1 MSQPW
6 KVILAFAGVFLAG
19 AIAGGPLALR
29 LLRHDGPEYRRT
41 SSRGL
46 GPEIMRHFTERLD
59 LTPEQKEKIR
69 PIIQRAQ
76 AETQRLRRENIR
88 NLAATI
94 EQMAAGT
101 YPWRIF
107 DAFDLG
113 VPALRVDTTNG
124 YTPSL
129 AAIVEFCRA
138 GRGTWSIE
146 GGAHAWSSM
155 CR

>member
-29 LLRHDGPEYRRT
+29 LLRYDGPEYRRT

-94 EQMAAGT
+94 EQMHSEIAAELTPAQREKLDEMRKRMRERAERFRNEFRDGGR
-101 YPWRIF
+101 RIP
-107 DAFDLG
+107 DDRAPPRPEL
-113 VPALRVDTTNG
+113 PEPKTN
-124 YTPSL
+124 
-129 AAIVEFCRA
+129 
-138 GRGTWSIE
+138 
-146 GGAHAWSSM
+146 
-155 CR
+155 